1 MKISL
6 QLKKNAKNELL
17 SEYCGVSLMHEAR
30 LRLASTFGGDANA
43 TPSSDYKNPVE
54 LLVSP
59 SFSNHLSRVKM
70 QVATLITSPPPILGY
85 ALMAIGALKATE
97 HVLGFLRGVWKH
109 CLRPRRWLKSRYA
122 RSGVQPWVVIS
133 GKSNDLFHFRYHRNS
148 SRFEKNQSILKR
160 KCHTLFLSLRD

>member
-1 MKISL
+1 
-6 QLKKNAKNELL
+6 
-17 SEYCGVSLMHEAR
+17 MHEAR

-43 TPSSDYKNPVE
+43 T
-54 LLVSP
+54 LVSP

-70 QVATLITSPPPILGY
+70 QVATFITSLPPFLGY

-122 RSGVQPWVVIS
+122 RQGVEPWVVIS
-133 GKSNDLFHFRYHRNS
+133 GKSNDLLIN
-148 SRFEKNQSILKR
+148 I
-160 KCHTLFLSLRD
+160 